1 MDKSVILA
9 SQCGATL
16 GKFVLIIEKSSV
28 DPNYS
33 RKVQNNELRTSQQIN
48 LYSIKPIKVKVA
60 REVETAEGSRF
71 VEYNDD
77 PKLRLQ
83 ISGIND
89 ITEIIPKP
97 NVENVKNAI
106 LRYEST
112 GENTIFIDYPAL
124 TKEVVALNKESKAK
138 LTAFINE
145 QMRFIKTFETAND
158 TEIAACKT
166 AMAAEGIDMN
176 NYFV

>member
-16 GKFVLIIEKSSV
+16 GKYILIIEKNSV

-48 LYSIKPIKVKVA
+48 LYSIKPIKVKIA
-60 REVETAEGSRF
+60 SEVESAEGTKF
-71 VEYNDD
+71 VEFNGDA
-77 PKLRLQ
+77 KLRLP

-106 LRYEST
+106 SRYEAT
-112 GENTIFIDYPAL
+112 GENTIFVNYPEL
-124 TKEVVALNKESKAK
+124 TKEIVALNLESRNK
-138 LTAFINE
+138 LMTFVNE
-145 QMRFIKTFETAND
+145 QLRFIKTFETANE
-158 TEIAACKT
+158 TEISACKT
-166 AMAAEGIDMN
+166 AMAAEGIEVN
-176 NYFV
+176 NYFG